1 MYRIDFYRDKNG
13 VSDVEDFIDSL
24 REKYDTSKDAR
35 IQYEQIMYQLKF
47 LRKAGTNLSAHIT
60 KHIEGD
66 IWELRPGHNRVL
78 YFCYL
83 DDMFVVLHHFRK
95 KTDKTPKREIDR
107 AKAERDDY
115 IRRHKDS

>member
-13 VSDVEDFIDSL
+13 VSEVEDFINELRQKSL
-24 REKYDTSKDAR
+24 TSKDAR
-35 IQYEQIMYQLKF
+35 IQYEQVMYHLKF
-47 LRKAGTNLSAHIT
+47 LRKAGMNLSEHFT

-66 IWELRPGHNRVL
+66 IWELRARHNRVL
-78 YFCYL
+78 YFCYM
-83 DDMFVVLHHFRK
+83 DDMFVMLHHFRK
-95 KTDKTPKREIDR
+95 KTEKTPKREISR